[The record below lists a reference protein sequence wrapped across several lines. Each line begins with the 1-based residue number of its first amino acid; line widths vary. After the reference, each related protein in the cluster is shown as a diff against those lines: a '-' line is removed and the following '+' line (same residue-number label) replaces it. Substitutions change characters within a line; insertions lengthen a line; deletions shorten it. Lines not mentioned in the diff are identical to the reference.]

1 MNQYPEYESDIAFC
15 REINKK
21 YGKSFYAGTLFFSPE
36 ERDATFVLY
45 SFFRLPDE
53 YVDTDYAD
61 QKDMAAKKIQRWND
75 AWHKCFAGEAFD
87 IEEDERRILR
97 ATKHVFE
104 TYKIPF
110 SYSEDFIAAMKQDLT
125 KDRYASY
132 EELREYMHGSACV
145 VGLMMTYIMCAND
158 VKFQSDAQYRDSL
171 LEKAAMLGE
180 AFQVTN
186 FLRDIGEDFRDRNR
200 IYIPQEDMA
209 KYHISEDEFAHA
221 IETKTLTPNIVSL
234 IKYRID
240 TTRQLYLEADKA
252 IRQLP
257 PRAGLGV
264 HIARVLYSQILR
276 KIELNNYDTLS
287 KRLSLSSAEKLL
299 RTLVAVIRVKMYN

>member
-61 QKDMAAKKIQRWND
+61 EKDMAAKKIQRWND

-87 IEEDERRILR
+87 IEEDERRVLR
-97 ATKHVFE
+97 ATKQVFE

-110 SYSEDFIAAMKQDLT
+110 SYSEDFISAMSQDLT
-125 KDRYASY
+125 KERYATY
-132 EELREYMHGSACV
+132 EELRQYMHGSACV
-145 VGLMMTYIMCAND
+145 VGLMMTYIMCAHD
-158 VKFQSDAQYRDSL
+158 AKFHSDTQYRDSL

-186 FLRDIGEDFRDRNR
+186 FLRDIGEDFRDRGR

-209 KYHISEDEFAHA
+209 MHDITEDEFIEA
-221 IETKTLTPNIVSL
+221 IKAKTPTPNMVKL
-234 IKYRID
+234 LKYRIATSRD
-240 TTRQLYLEADKA
+240 LYLEADKA

-276 KIELNNYDTLS
+276 KIELNEYDSLS
-287 KRLSLSSAEKLL
+287 KRLSLSTAEKLL
-299 RTLVAVIRVKMYN
+299 RTLVAVIRFKML